1 MRLVEF
7 LRILQSGSECLHE
20 NHFIYCYHTTSMYGQ
35 QFYATSSIKR
45 ILRITK
51 KNFKTEE
58 PTQIPKISPGR
69 DVQSLID
76 KSV

>member
-1 MRLVEF
+1 MKIISYTVTTQRLCMGNNFMQHRVLKESWE
-7 LRILQSGSECLHE
+7 LL
-20 NHFIYCYHTTSMYGQ
+20 
-35 QFYATSSIKR
+35 
-45 ILRITK
+45 K

-58 PTQIPKISPGR
+58 PTQIPKISAGR